1 MASLM
6 KYGLLAATLIAIS
19 ATFGCGGSSNGG
31 GSFGSA
37 NIRVLVLNP
46 TAGNVS
52 VSVDGRMVNSNLAY
66 LGDTGYVPIKAGG
79 GQLTIVTP
87 NPTAVA
93 GVDTVVNLAA
103 DSHTTFLLD
112 GWAHFEQSSFMLTDD
127 NTPAPNSAAKL
138 RILNAS
144 LGSIKDFYLL
154 PAGSMP
160 GGTPLASGMAFNNA
174 TNYQVLA
181 PGSYEVFATLV
192 FTPTQIFFDSGPITL
207 AAGQNRTLVLLSNC
221 QPNVCSMDNMISIT
235 LADLN

>member
-1 MASLM
+1 MTSLIKCASLVA
-6 KYGLLAATLIAIS
+6 LLIAIS
-19 ATFGCGGSSNGG
+19 ATLSCGGSSSSGNSSTAG
-31 GSFGSA
+31 
-37 NIRVLVLNP
+37 IRVLLLNP

-52 VSVDGRMVNSNLAY
+52 VSVDGKMVNNNLAY
-66 LGDTGYVPIKAGG
+66 LGNTGYVPIKAGG
-79 GQLTIVTP
+79 GQFTIVTP

-93 GVDTVVNLAA
+93 GVDTTLNLAA

-112 GWAHFEQSSFMLTDD
+112 GWAHFEQSSFIMTDD

-144 LGSIKDFYLL
+144 PGGSIKDFYLL

-160 GGTPLASGMAFNNA
+160 SGTPLASGLAFNNA
-174 TNYQVLA
+174 TSYQVLA
-181 PGSYEVFATLV
+181 PGTYEVFATLV

-207 AAGQNRTLVLLSNC
+207 AAGQNRTLILLGNC
-221 QPNVCSMDNMISIT
+221 QPNACNFDNLISVT